1 MDQKIKEFIENHT
14 ELLLNENFTQLYNEI
29 TSKDVD
35 LTGRLTRTLLEAG
48 MDPLEYMSEIPSFY
62 LDRDIS
68 LTDFCCPESIKSI
81 GKYAFN
87 ECKNLTKL
95 VIGTNVTSIDSFA
108 FSWCKSLTNITIP
121 DNIVSIGD
129 GVFLG
134 CTGLKHIIWN
144 VKNCQELG
152 WGWKMAP
159 IFGECSNVDT
169 LTIGDNVEV
178 LPDYIFK
185 NCTGLKTV
193 ILSSSVILMGFNVF
207 AGCPNLASIDFRG
220 TKIQW
225 QNIQKN
231 ESWNENSV
239 IKTVHC
245 ADGDIELL

>member
-29 TSKDVD
+29 TSKDTD
-35 LTGRLTRTLLEAG
+35 LTGRLTRILLKAG
-48 MDPLEYMSEIPSFY
+48 INPLEYISEIPSFY
-62 LDRDIS
+62 LDRDAS

-95 VIGTNVTSIDSFA
+95 AIGTNVTSIDSFA

-152 WGWKMAP
+152 WGWKMTP

-193 ILSSSVILMGFNVF
+193 MLSSSVILMGSNVF
-207 AGCPNLASIDFRG
+207 AGCPNLTSIDFRG

-231 ESWNENSV
+231 EGWNENSN
-239 IKTVHC
+239 IKSVQC
-245 ADGDIELL
+245 LDGYLKLN